1 MNLLTANL
9 KDLSK
14 AIEERSLRACVVGV
28 GYVGLPLCVIL
39 GEKGFKVTGVDKN
52 SDVIEKCKKG
62 QVHLH
67 EEGLSQRLLKLIEQE
82 MVSFS
87 TDVTGVVRRSDV
99 IFITVGTPLA
109 VDANIDTTGVE
120 RAAMA
125 VGKGLSKG
133 KLVILKSTI
142 SIGGVRKIAKPIL
155 EEASGLVAE
164 RDFGLA
170 FVPERTVEGRALE
183 ELPELPKIVAGLGER
198 SRRAAQ
204 DIFYLIGGPIVPVS
218 CLEVAEAAKLFD
230 NVYRDVN
237 IALANEL
244 AIFCEHV
251 GVDVIEAIK
260 ATNHDYPRTHLLI
273 PGIGV
278 GGSCLTKDSYIF
290 AQSCGGKNGATSL
303 IYQARQLNDSMPQHF
318 IELVKDAFHEMQ
330 KSISGS
336 HVAVLGYAM
345 KGETDDTRNTPV
357 RKLVDWLSEQNAE
370 ISLYDP
376 FVSPR
381 VIQKELGIRGV
392 NSLADAVCAADM
404 ICLATNHKEFSN
416 LDLALLRSDCHEPC
430 AIVDG
435 RHVVD
440 PQDAL
445 SHGFIFRGVG
455 RPHGSFMENPL

>member
-1 MNLLTANL
+1 MNLLTANP

-14 AIEERSLRACVVGV
+14 AIEEGSLRACVVGV

-39 GEKGFKVTGVDKN
+39 GEKGLRVTGIDRN
-52 SDVIEKCKKG
+52 SEVIEKCKKG

-67 EEGLSQRLLKLIEQE
+67 EKGLSQRLLKLIEQE
-82 MVSFS
+82 MLDFS
-87 TDVTGVVRRSDV
+87 TDATGVVRRSDV

-109 VDANIDTTGVE
+109 ANDNIDTTGVE
-120 RAAMA
+120 GAAMA

-164 RDFGLA
+164 QDFGLA
-170 FVPERTVEGRALE
+170 FVPERTVEGKALE

-204 DIFYLIGGPIVPVS
+204 DIYCLIGGPIVPVS

-244 AIFCEHV
+244 AIFCEHI
-251 GVDVIEAIK
+251 GVDVIETIK
-260 ATNHDYPRTHLLI
+260 ATNHNYPRTHLLI

-290 AQSCGGKNGATSL
+290 ARSCGNKNGGTSL

-318 IELVKDAFHEMQ
+318 IELVKDAFHEMH
-330 KSISGS
+330 KPVSGS
-336 HVAVLGYAM
+336 RVAVLGYAM

-357 RKLVDWLSEQNAE
+357 RKLVNWLKKENAE
-370 ISLYDP
+370 MGLYDP
-376 FVSPR
+376 FVNPV
-381 VIQKELGIRGV
+381 VIRKESGIHSA
-392 NSLADAVCAADM
+392 NSLADAVYGADM
-404 ICLATNHKEFSN
+404 ICLATDHKEFSN
-416 LDLALLRSDCHEPC
+416 LDLSWLKGCCHEPC

-435 RHVVD
+435 RHMIA
-440 PQDAL
+440 PRDAV
-445 SHGFIFRGVG
+445 SHGFTFRGVG
-455 RPHGSFMENPL
+455 RPHGSFTPNPL